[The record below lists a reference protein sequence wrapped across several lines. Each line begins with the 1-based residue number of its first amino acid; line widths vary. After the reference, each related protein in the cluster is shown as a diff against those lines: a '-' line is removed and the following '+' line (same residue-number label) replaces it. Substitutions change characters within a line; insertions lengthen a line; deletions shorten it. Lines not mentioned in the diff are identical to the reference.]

1 MSKRLA
7 RWVLGLAVTVGV
19 AWTSTPLWV
28 KAEPAKA
35 QAAGGQK
42 LPNEAKPPREQH
54 EQVAQVDATQEVAA
68 ARAHAEQVAMV
79 DQLKAEAFKALRAGR
94 FDRTSELLG
103 KAAAVGVDDPAL
115 VQMAEWSK
123 GFESQRQTFAAERHK
138 QFDKAVGDVR
148 KLLDNKK
155 REYALDYVARA
166 YLLAD
171 DKKAFRNEAWVDDL
185 VKETIELAKTYEAH
199 EQWLKALRL
208 YSDLGSVEPANP
220 EWKEK
225 LKTATRRIRLLAMY
239 NPEAFKKIQES
250 EVNDRESVDQLIK
263 PTTQP
268 ATKPTSKPAE
278 DDRDDSFKTDWR
290 QTLKEIKKDP
300 MLWDAL
306 VDARTNYY
314 REVSYRDLGL
324 GGLNGIR
331 LLATTKGLEAAF
343 PGLKNEQ
350 RKTQFLA
357 RLDEQLERVKNTNAQ
372 SEQWVVKRA
381 IDTIFNVNNDTIRL
395 PQEVF
400 TSEFADGAFAE
411 LDPFTSMIWPSDIE
425 EFNKSTQGE
434 FSGVGIQ
441 IQLDDDGS
449 LRVVSPLEDSPGYQ
463 AGIKAGDIITKI
475 NGKNAKGITLNQAVK
490 NITGKAGSK
499 VNLTIRSEDG
509 TVKDYEI
516 VRKTIKVASVKGWR
530 HLPGGGW
537 DYFIDPQNKIAYLRM
552 TNFTKMTSDELD
564 RAVLEMQAQ
573 GVKGMILDLRYNPG
587 GLLTAATE
595 VTDKFLSTG
604 TIVTTKADRI
614 TPNQDTEARA
624 RNDADEVNELPMVV
638 LVNQYSASA
647 SEIVSGALKDHKR
660 AMVVGE
666 RTFGKGSVQM
676 LFPLAGRSAYLKLT
690 TSHYYLPSNK
700 CIHREENSTEWG
712 VDPDVTVE
720 MTPEQM
726 RAAIDA
732 RQELDV
738 LRNREA
744 NGERPAEEKPKTA
757 DKNDKEK
764 KDPLSSDAQLSA
776 ALLLLRLQLAGAQ
789 I

>member
-1 MSKRLA
+1 MNSHPFTNREHGMSKRLA
-7 RWVLGLAVTVGV
+7 RWALGCAITVAG
-19 AWTSTPLWV
+19 AWVSTPLWV
-28 KAEPAKA
+28 SAEPSKAPAAAIQNQLDREQFA
-35 QAAGGQK
+35 QAQQAEQ
-42 LPNEAKPPREQH
+42 AAVRE
-54 EQVAQVDATQEVAA
+54 
-68 ARAHAEQVAMV
+68 AEQVAAV
-79 DQLKAEAFKALRAGR
+79 EELKAQAFKALRAGQ

-103 KAAAVGVDDPAL
+103 KAAKGANDPTL
-115 VQMAEWSK
+115 VQMAEWTK
-123 GFESQRQTFAAERHK
+123 GFETQRQTFAAERRK
-138 QFDKAVGDVR
+138 QFDKAVGDVK

-171 DKKAFRNEAWVDDL
+171 DKKAFRNEGWVDAL
-185 VKETIELAKTYEAH
+185 VKETIELAKTYESQ

-225 LKTATRRIRLLAMY
+225 LKVATRRIRLLAMY
-239 NPEAFKKIQES
+239 NPDQFKKIQES
-250 EVNDRESVDQLIK
+250 EVSERETIDRFIK
-263 PTTQP
+263 PATQP
-268 ATKPTSKPAE
+268 ATKPVTKPADNE
-278 DDRDDSFKTDWR
+278 NDDTFKTDWR
-290 QTLKEIKKDP
+290 QTLKGIQTQ
-300 MLWDAL
+300 MLMDAL
-306 VDARTNYY
+306 VDAKTNYY

-324 GGLNGIR
+324 GGLSGLK

-343 PGLKNEQ
+343 PGLKDAAKKRAFVAKVDEWLNDIRNSTAQNEQ
-350 RKTQFLA
+350 WKLR
-357 RLDEQLERVKNTNAQ
+357 
-372 SEQWVVKRA
+372 RA
-381 IDTIFNVNNDTIRL
+381 IETVSRVNDETVRL
-395 PQEVF
+395 PEEVF
-400 TSEFADGAFAE
+400 VSEFADGAFSE

-425 EFNKSTQGE
+425 EFNKTTQGE

-490 NITGKAGSK
+490 NITGKAGTK
-499 VNLTIRSEDG
+499 VNLTIRSEDA

-564 RAVLEMQAQ
+564 RAILEMQAQ

-595 VTDKFLSTG
+595 VTDKFLSSG
-604 TIVTTKADRI
+604 TIVTTKADRV

-624 RNDADEVNELPMVV
+624 RNDTDEVNELPMVV

-690 TSHYYLPSNK
+690 TSHYYLPEGK

-738 LRNREA
+738 LRERENA
-744 NGERPAEEKPKTA
+744 GQPPKPAEK
-757 DKNDKEK
+757 DKNGKVKEK
-764 KDPLSSDAQLSA
+764 KDPLESDAQLSA
-776 ALLLLRLQLAGAQ
+776 ALLLLRLRLAGAQ

>member
-7 RWVLGLAVTVGV
+7 RWALGCAIAVAG
-19 AWTSTPLWV
+19 AWVSTPLWV
-28 KAEPAKA
+28 SAEPGKAPAAAVQNQLDREQLA
-35 QAAGGQK
+35 QAQ
-42 LPNEAKPPREQH
+42 Q
-54 EQVAQVDATQEVAA
+54 
-68 ARAHAEQVAMV
+68 AEQVAAREAEQV
-79 DQLKAEAFKALRAGR
+79 AAVEELKAQAFKALRAGQ

-103 KAAAVGVDDPAL
+103 KAAKGANDPTL
-115 VQMAEWSK
+115 VQMAEWTK
-123 GFESQRQTFAAERHK
+123 GFETQRQTFAAERRK
-138 QFDKAVGDVR
+138 QFDKAVGDVK

-171 DKKAFRNEAWVDDL
+171 DKKAFRNEGWVDAL
-185 VKETIELAKTYEAH
+185 VKETIELAKTYETQ

-225 LKTATRRIRLLAMY
+225 LKVATRRIRLLAMY
-239 NPEAFKKIQES
+239 NPEQFKKIQEAEVS
-250 EVNDRESVDQLIK
+250 ERETIDRFIK
-263 PTTQP
+263 PATQP
-268 ATKPTSKPAE
+268 ATKPATKPAE
-278 DDRDDSFKTDWR
+278 DVGDDTFKTDWR
-290 QTLKEIKKDP
+290 QTLKGIQSR
-300 MLWDAL
+300 MLIDAL
-306 VDARTNYY
+306 IDAKMNYY
-314 REVSYRDLGL
+314 RDVSYRDLGL
-324 GGLNGIR
+324 GGLRGVR

-343 PGLKNEQ
+343 PGLKDAA
-350 RKTQFLA
+350 K
-357 RLDEQLERVKNTNAQ
+357 
-372 SEQWVVKRA
+372 KRA
-381 IDTIFNVNNDTIRL
+381 FVAKVDEWLNVIRDSTAQNEKDKLEWAIRTVARVNDETVRL
-395 PQEVF
+395 PEEVF
-400 TSEFADGAFAE
+400 VSEFADGAFSE

-425 EFNKSTQGE
+425 EFNKTTQGE

-449 LRVVSPLEDSPGYQ
+449 LRVVSPLEDSPGYR
-463 AGIKAGDIITKI
+463 AGIKAGDVITRI
-475 NGKNAKGITLNQAVK
+475 NGKSAKGISLNQAVK
-490 NITGKAGSK
+490 NITGKSGTK
-499 VNLTIRSEDG
+499 VTLTIRSEDS
-509 TVKDYEI
+509 TTKDYEI
-516 VRKTIKVASVKGWR
+516 VRQTIKVASVKGWR

-537 DYFIDPQNKIAYLRM
+537 DYLIDPNNRIAYMRM
-552 TNFTKMTSDELD
+552 TNFTKMTSEELD
-564 RAVLEMQAQ
+564 RAILEMQAA

-595 VTDKFLSTG
+595 VTDKFLTGG
-604 TIVTTKADRI
+604 TIVSTRADRD
-614 TPNQDTEARA
+614 TPNQPTEARA
-624 RNDADEVNELPMVV
+624 KTDADEIGDLPMVV

-690 TSHYYLPSNK
+690 TSHYYLPEGK

-726 RAAIDA
+726 RGAIDA

-738 LRNREA
+738 LRERENA
-744 NGERPAEEKPKTA
+744 NAEAQPPKPAEK
-757 DKNDKEK
+757 DKNGKVKEK
-764 KDPLSSDAQLSA
+764 KDPLESDAQLSA
-776 ALLLLRLQLAGAQ
+776 ALLLLRLRLAGAQ